1 MQLSRCDIKS
11 KITDFLKVLHSS
23 GWKDHESYWHYF
35 AHVVICSSPLKPLS
49 QMEPN
54 LAGMIIR
61 WNSTKFLF
69 LLPVSNSPLLLATST
84 PSHLFSF
91 VFFLK
96 GNNSI
101 KEKWKHSISGNQ
113 MSLPNKNKSWFDN
126 LLQLFPRRLH
136 PPLFLKSGIKTSREV
151 QRTLY
156 PANDLSI

>member
-23 GWKDHESYWHYF
+23 GWKDHESYCHYF

-69 LLPVSNSPLLLATST
+69 LLPFTIVIGYLHPL
-84 PSHLFSF
+84 PPFQF
-91 VFFLK
+91 FFLKK

-101 KEKWKHSISGNQ
+101 KEKRKNSISGNQ

-136 PPLFLKSGIKTSREV
+136 PPLF
-151 QRTLY
+151 
-156 PANDLSI
+156 